1 MPRSSHTTFCVLQTG
16 SSIAALCNSS
26 QLKVNLLEYFSFLA
40 FPQMSDP
47 FINPSLY
54 TLPVLVSV
62 SSSLTPESDGSLTD
76 YRLITASVEATMT
89 ACNLNHTLGRRF
101 VMGNL
106 KLLVSGLI
114 RNVEERRKNCKQG
127 GFMVIYLFSCKC
139 LHLICVTCA
148 VSYAMTASA
157 CVWIVKSSAQF
168 YSFHSPPNSH
178 LAADSLPPYA
188 TATAATKAIS

>member
-16 SSIAALCNSS
+16 PSIAALCNSS
-26 QLKVNLLEYFSFLA
+26 QLKVNGNLLEYFSFLA

-47 FINPSLY
+47 FIYPPLY

-101 VMGNL
+101 VMGSL
-106 KLLVSGLI
+106 KLLVSVLI
-114 RNVEERRKNCKQG
+114 IRVEERGENCNQG
-127 GFMVIYLFSCKC
+127 GFMFSYLFLCEC

-148 VSYAMTASA
+148 VSYAMLASA
-157 CVWIVKSSAQF
+157 CVWIVKSKNKCSVLQF
-168 YSFHSPPNSH
+168 SLSPKQSPS
-178 LAADSLPPYA
+178 S
-188 TATAATKAIS
+188 